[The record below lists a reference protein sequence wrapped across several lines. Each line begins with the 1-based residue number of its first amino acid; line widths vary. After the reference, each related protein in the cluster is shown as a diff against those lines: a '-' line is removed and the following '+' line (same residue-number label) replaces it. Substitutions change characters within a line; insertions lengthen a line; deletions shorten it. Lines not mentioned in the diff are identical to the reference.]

1 MRPGVSI
8 ACQLMP
14 ELADRIRTLA
24 AAEDD
29 SFVELCE
36 DLAVAQQALEGLT
49 ILPDV
54 LRKHRLAE
62 AEGWIVALCAEIK
75 AAVTRP
81 VRRPRA

>member
-1 MRPGVSI
+1 MRLGVSI

-14 ELADRIRTLA
+14 ELAGRIRTLA
-24 AAEDD
+24 DEDD
-29 SFVELCE
+29 SFLELCE

-49 ILPDV
+49 SLPQV

-62 AEGWIVALCAEIK
+62 AEGWIVGLCAEIK

-81 VRRPRA
+81 ARRPRV